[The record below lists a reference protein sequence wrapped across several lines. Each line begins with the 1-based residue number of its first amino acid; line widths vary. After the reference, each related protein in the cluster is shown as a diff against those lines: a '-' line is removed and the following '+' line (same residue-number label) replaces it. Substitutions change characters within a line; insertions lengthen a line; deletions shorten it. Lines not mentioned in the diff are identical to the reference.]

1 MLQRLADEI
10 WTADGPVVATGGFRY
25 PTRMAL
31 IRLADGGLFVWSPTP
46 LSPELKS
53 EVDDLGPVRAIVAPN
68 SLHHLFLGDWA
79 TAYSDAGLFAAPG
92 LRRKRPDLS
101 FDGELTDT
109 PDGIWSTDIAQVVV
123 RGNAITAEVVFL
135 HHRSGTVI
143 FTDLL
148 QQFPPGWFRG
158 WRGLV
163 AWLDLMTQP
172 EAEVPRKFRTTFLNR
187 RAARAALRRILAW
200 PAENVLMAHAPPVL
214 GDGRAF
220 LARRFRWLGL

>member
-1 MLQRLADEI
+1 M
-10 WTADGPVVATGGFRY
+10 
-25 PTRMAL
+25 
-31 IRLADGGLFVWSPTP
+31 
-46 LSPELKS
+46 
-53 EVDDLGPVRAIVAPN
+53 
-68 SLHHLFLGDWA
+68 
-79 TAYSDAGLFAAPG
+79 
-92 LRRKRPDLS
+92 
-101 FDGELTDT
+101 
-109 PDGIWSTDIAQVVV
+109 V

-158 WRGLV
+158 WRGLI
-163 AWLDLMTQP
+163 ARLDLMTQP
-172 EAEVPRKFRTTFLNR
+172 EAEVPRKFRTAFLNR